1 MRPGAVYSEQTQCQ
15 DCYKCVRECPVKAIR
30 VNGGHAVVLSERCIA
45 CGACVGACAS
55 GAKRVREDLDLVQAL
70 FRSGRPVVASLAP
83 SFRSEFPGLAPE
95 KLIAA
100 LKRLGFAAVSE
111 TALGAQEV
119 SARLARDLD
128 ASRGRL
134 WLSTACPVA
143 VDLVTK
149 YLPGRASDL
158 TPVDSPLQ
166 AHARLIRQ
174 ELSPEALVVFIGPCI
189 GKKLE
194 AARTPELIQAALTFE
209 DLRRWLG
216 AEGLAPEA
224 LDPGPGDAFAPR
236 EAREGSLYPVEGG
249 MIQATRVHMATEH
262 TRFVTLSGVEP
273 IRAALADLPEAGE
286 GNLFLELLACPGGC
300 VCGPKA
306 TKTSSVRA
314 RMQVLDGARMEPGAY
329 PRPAALPIDRA
340 FGPEPLGAVL
350 RDEAGLREA
359 LRRIGKQGP
368 EDELNCG
375 ACGYDTCRELA
386 AAMLAERAEERMC
399 VSHLRRQA
407 EKKANALLRTLP
419 LGVVIV
425 DQELRIIE
433 SNEEFAR
440 ITGEDALAA
449 FEAEPGLA
457 GAYLEK
463 FVSFVDRFRDVLAHG
478 EDIIREKLVCGSRTF
493 SATIFTVEPHRV
505 VGGLLL
511 EITDAEARQR
521 QIIEKA
527 ELVIQNML
535 GNVQEIACSL
545 GRNAARSEGI
555 LNSIIAEF
563 AGPEREDVH
572 VPRR

>member
-1 MRPGAVYSEQTQCQ
+1 MKPGAVYSEQTQCQ

-30 VNGGHAVVLSERCIA
+30 VSGGHAVVMPERCIA

-55 GAKRVREDLDLVQAL
+55 GAKRVREDLADVVAL
-70 FRSGRPVVASLAP
+70 IASGIPVVVSLAP
-83 SFRSEFPGLAPE
+83 SFRSEFPGLAPTR
-95 KLIAA
+95 LIAA

-119 SARLARDLD
+119 SARLAQDLD
-128 ASRGRL
+128 ASQGRT
-134 WLSTACPVA
+134 WISTACPVA
-143 VDLVTK
+143 VDLVAK
-149 YLPGRASDL
+149 YLPERAGDL

-166 AHARLIRQ
+166 AHARMIRQ
-174 ELSPEALVVFIGPCI
+174 ERPDAAVVFIGPCI

-194 AARTPELIQAALTFE
+194 AARTPDLIQVALTFE
-209 DLRRWLG
+209 DLRHWFV
-216 AEGLAPEA
+216 LAGV
-224 LDPGPGDAFAPR
+224 DPDTLEPGESDVFWPR
-236 EAREGSLYPVEGG
+236 EAREGSLYPIEGG
-249 MIQATRVHMATEH
+249 MVQATQLNMATEG
-262 TRFVTLSGVEP
+262 TRFVTLSGLEP
-273 IRAALADLPEAGE
+273 IRAALGDLPQLGE
-286 GNLFLELLACPGGC
+286 GNLFLELLACEGGC

-306 TKTSSVRA
+306 TRGSAVKA
-314 RMQVLDGARMEPGAY
+314 RMEVLDGARMEPTAY
-329 PRPAALPIDRA
+329 PRAVSLGIDRTWA
-340 FGPEPLGAVL
+340 AEAPEALHFD
-350 RDEAGLREA
+350 DEALGEA
-359 LRRIGKQGP
+359 LRRIGKLGSG
-368 EDELNCG
+368 DELNCG
-375 ACGYDTCRELA
+375 GCGYDTCRELA
-386 AAMLAERAEERMC
+386 TAILAERAEERMC

-425 DQELRIIE
+425 DQALRIIE

-440 ITGEDALAA
+440 ITGEDAQVA
-449 FEAEPGLA
+449 FEAQPGLG

-463 FVSFVDRFRDVLAHG
+463 FVPFVNRFRDVLADG
-478 EDIIREKLVCGSRTF
+478 DDIIREKVDCGSRIF
-493 SATIFTVEPHRV
+493 SATIFTVEAHRV

-511 EITDAEARQR
+511 DITDAEDRQR

-563 AGPEREDVH
+563 TGPEREDVH